1 MTHVRQRAR
10 PVATRSTFLATTLLP
25 WALLLGCQGLIGVGA
40 VESVA
45 TPATQSLQWSQLEQT
60 IDVPWDAKT
69 VSASFTCTNSG
80 AAPIRLTVDSSCGCL
95 ATAPEPNPVPA
106 GATGT
111 LQISM
116 PVGFRSGLVTKSIL
130 VRTDQVGVAPTNLQL
145 RLNIPN
151 LAEIRPSFVHW
162 QIGDAA
168 RVQVVQATIQPGFP
182 VTFTGIKA
190 SESVLSA
197 VWEPNAART
206 SGRLLI
212 TPKSTAL
219 PWNGTVVLLTD
230 AGRDFVIF
238 CRCIAPDT
246 LPAGPK
252 YRSDDTPLTPPQL
265 VAVAL
270 AA

>member
-1 MTHVRQRAR
+1 MRPLPRLDCLAHVRQRTR
-10 PVATRSTFLATTLLP
+10 PVATSSRCLKAMLWSCVVLC
-25 WALLLGCQGLIGVGA
+25 CQGIRVVGA
-40 VESVA
+40 VE
-45 TPATQSLQWSQLEQT
+45 PAALQAASHLQWSQLEQA

-69 VSASFTCTNSG
+69 VSASFTCTNTG
-80 AAPIRLTVDSSCGCL
+80 ATPIRLTVDSSCGCL

-116 PVGFRSGLVTKSIL
+116 PVGFRGGLVTKSIM
-130 VRTDQVGVAPTNLQL
+130 VRTDQVGIAPTNLQL

-168 RVQVVQATIQPGFP
+168 QTQVVQATIQPGFP
-182 VTFTGIKA
+182 VTFSGIKA

-197 VWEPNAART
+197 VWEPNATRT

-230 AGRDFVIF
+230 TGRDFVVF
-238 CRCIAPDT
+238 CRCIAPDMIPT
-246 LPAGPK
+246 GPK
-252 YRSDDTPLTPPQL
+252 P
-265 VAVAL
+265 
-270 AA
+270 

>member
-1 MTHVRQRAR
+1 MAAGLNFPQISPLQT
-10 PVATRSTFLATTLLP
+10 LAVLL
-25 WALLLGCQGLIGVGA
+25 CVQICCCVGA
-40 VESVA
+40 VEETA
-45 TPATQSLQWSQLEQT
+45 ARLAQSLQWTPVEQT
-60 IDVPWDAKT
+60 INVPWDAKT
-69 VSASFTCTNSG
+69 VSAVFTCTNSSST
-80 AAPIRLTVDSSCGCL
+80 PIRLTVDASCGCL

-106 GATGT
+106 GGTGT

-168 RVQVVQATIQPGFP
+168 RVQVVQATIQPAFP

-230 AGRDFVIF
+230 AGRDFVVF

-252 YRSDDTPLTPPQL
+252 R
-265 VAVAL
+265 
-270 AA
+270 